1 MTPLQVLLLSC
12 TLRARSFPR
21 PTPLSAT
28 NLNPTSSPS
37 LCTTRCCS
45 ISNVGISLYRRRQ
58 RRLHHSCQGTRYV
71 LPSPPL
77 FALLTLRQVE
87 SLAILLEQLT
97 SSWAWPTSTSLE
109 CTLLGLMARLIGAS
123 SLRRTLRDR
132 FSSMLQYVPRLLPR
146 GWLLLTIRL
155 SRPSLHQ
162 LPSHQTSLSS
172 STPICSLS
180 WLLALAPSPLSA
192 TPHPRRYDCC

>member
-1 MTPLQVLLLSC
+1 MHNSVLLNFERGDIAIPTAAKASTSFLSGHSV
-12 TLRARSFPR
+12 RAAESSFVR
-21 PTPLSAT
+21 PSDAAAGGVSGDLAGATHVLLGMANFDKPGVYSIGIDGEVDWSQLTAT
-28 NLNPTSSPS
+28 NAS
-37 LCTTRCCS
+37 RS
-45 ISNVGISLYRRRQ
+45 IL
-58 RRLHHSCQGTRYV
+58 
-71 LPSPPL
+71 
-77 FALLTLRQVE
+77 
-87 SLAILLEQLT
+87 
-97 SSWAWPTSTSLE
+97 
-109 CTLLGLMARLIGAS
+109 
-123 SLRRTLRDR
+123 
-132 FSSMLQYVPRLLPR
+132 SMLQYVPRLLPR